1 MYNNESNQTSS
12 VIFDDLEKKLKENFV
27 LECTRNKWRPI
38 VRLMGT
44 STDKKLSKKFGFNAS
59 TIATV
64 RRKMCIAP
72 ENFERICERYG
83 ADFERPVIL

>member
-1 MYNNESNQTSS
+1 MYNNENSQ
-12 VIFDDLEKKLKENFV
+12 IFSANVYDLEKKLKENFV